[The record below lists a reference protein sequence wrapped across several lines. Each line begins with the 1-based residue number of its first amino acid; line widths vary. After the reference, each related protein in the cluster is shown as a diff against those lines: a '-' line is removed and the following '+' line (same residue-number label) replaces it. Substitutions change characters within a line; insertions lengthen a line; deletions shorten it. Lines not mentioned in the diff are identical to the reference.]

1 MNLVNIEFENDHEGN
16 EVKNVSEKH
25 QWFTHYED
33 MACARLVSEVDD
45 TWISRIRKDIIELQN
60 ALYHE
65 KY

>member
-16 EVKNVSEKH
+16 EVKNASEKH

-33 MACARLVSEVDD
+33 RHVSEEDD

-60 ALYHE
+60 ALYHR